1 MDIVVI
7 SSAFVRNEEPKKRT
21 TRIPAKKSNFVEKRR
36 NRTDRRKS
44 VRDGVVVSLSYRK
57 DRRTGPDRRRN
68 RPSTPRAHTE
78 MPT

>member
-7 SSAFVRNEEPKKRT
+7 NSAFVRNEEPKKRV
-21 TRIPAKKSNFVEKRR
+21 TRVPGKRSDFVEKRR

-57 DRRTGPDRRRN
+57 DRRTGPDRRQAE
-68 RPSTPRAHTE
+68 SD
-78 MPT
+78 

>member
-7 SSAFVRNEEPKKRT
+7 NSAFVRNEEPKKRT
-21 TRIPAKKSNFVEKRR
+21 TRVPGKRSTFAEKRR

-57 DRRTGPDRRRN
+57 DRRTGPDRRQ
-68 RPSTPRAHTE
+68 AE
-78 MPT
+78 AD